1 MSPHRL
7 TAEEERLLGAPRMSA
22 DVDRAEAIA
31 AARGEVRRLAGDALP
46 GDRLADALLA
56 TSELVSN
63 SLLHAG
69 DGPVTVWAGLDA
81 RRLRVEVHDDGPGIP
96 AAVMWAPPGPDWR
109 TGRGLA
115 LVRLIADRCGH
126 RRSRWAMTWFE
137 LDLERRGPQ
146 G

>member
-7 TAEEERLLGAPRMSA
+7 SAEEERILGEPRMRA

-31 AARGEVRRLAGDALP
+31 AARREVRRLARASLHP
-46 GDRLADALLA
+46 ERLADALLA

-69 DGPVTVWAGLDA
+69 GGPVTVWAGLDNE
-81 RRLRVEVHDDGPGIP
+81 RLRVEVHDDGPGIDDEVP
-96 AAVMWAPPGPDWR
+96 WAPPAPDQP

-126 RRSRWAMTWFE
+126 RRTPWAVTWFE
-137 LDLERRGPQ
+137 VDVERRPRP
-146 G
+146 